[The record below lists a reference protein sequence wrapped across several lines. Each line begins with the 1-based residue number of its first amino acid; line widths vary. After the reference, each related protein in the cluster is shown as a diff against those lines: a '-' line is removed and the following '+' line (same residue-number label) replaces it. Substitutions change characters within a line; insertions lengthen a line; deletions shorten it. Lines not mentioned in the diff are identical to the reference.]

1 LESSTPGSQYEKR
14 HVTVLS
20 WCVAALILAA
30 GCALDPESR
39 TACRTERDC
48 TGARVCVEGE
58 CQEPSADAAR
68 PRAEAAK
75 DGGPAHAT
83 PGDAGANAEGGSE
96 DDLSLTEAQVDAA
109 VGCGVSYASSFR
121 TECPGSEW
129 QLDDALW
136 SCDSVGA
143 EGWLRFA
150 RTNWNMQAP
159 SMASGPLLDLSGCEE
174 ISLEVRHRYDIGAL
188 FSARVALVS
197 EQASDAGVEPVT
209 LFERRGVLQTSE
221 EVDAVE
227 LRVRD
232 LGLSDPSRVRLVL
245 LGGSAAPRTT
255 ILGSM
260 SWEVFSVSLRA
271 R

>member
-1 LESSTPGSQYEKR
+1 MESSTLGSQYEK
-14 HVTVLS
+14 HHATVRS
-20 WCVAALILAA
+20 RCVAALILAA
-30 GCALDPESR
+30 GCALDPGSR
-39 TACRTERDC
+39 SACRTERDC

-68 PRAEAAK
+68 PPDQATQ
-75 DGGPAHAT
+75 DGGLSHSTQADAAT
-83 PGDAGANAEGGSE
+83 NVAGESQGDMGG
-96 DDLSLTEAQVDAA
+96 TEPRVDAA
-109 VGCGVSYASSFR
+109 VGCGVAYASSFR
-121 TECPGSEW
+121 AECPGSEW
-129 QLDDALW
+129 ELDDALW

-150 RTNWNMQAP
+150 STNWNMQAP
-159 SMASGPLLDLSGCEE
+159 SVASGPLLDLSGCDE

-188 FSARVALVS
+188 FSARVALMP
-197 EQASDAGVEPVT
+197 EQTSDAGVEPVT
-209 LFERRGVLQTSE
+209 LFERRGVLETSE

-245 LGGSAAPRTT
+245 LGGSAAARAT